1 MRKSLPVVAAV
12 LVLAL
17 GLGAGC
23 SNLSKTEQRTL
34 TGGAIGAASGAV
46 ITAIA
51 GGSLVVGTLIGA
63 GAGAVLGALTTL
75 GE

>member
-1 MRKSLPVVAAV
+1 
-12 LVLAL
+12 VLAL
-17 GLGAGC
+17 TLGIGAGC
-23 SNLSKTEQRTL
+23 SNLSKAEQRTL

-51 GGSLVVGTLIGA
+51 GGSVVVGTLIGA
-63 GAGAVLGALTTL
+63 GAGVAIGALSTL